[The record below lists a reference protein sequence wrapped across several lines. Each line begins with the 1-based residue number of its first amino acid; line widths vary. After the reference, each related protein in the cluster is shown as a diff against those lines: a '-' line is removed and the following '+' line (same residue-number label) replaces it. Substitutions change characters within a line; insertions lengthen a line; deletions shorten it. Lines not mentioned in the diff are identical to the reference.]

1 MCLLYQCIRQSLL
14 YVILSATRKHQ
25 PNIVL
30 DTLQYN
36 VVFLQGSFTVFF
48 FFFFFERHS
57 TSGFS
62 ATFHYS
68 LNTRSCK
75 LFKCMLKTL
84 FGGSKQYQI
93 VRKKQTVDRV
103 ASSSDT
109 LTIRLRLSIQFL

>member
-48 FFFFFERHS
+48 FFFFFRD
-57 TSGFS
+57 
-62 ATFHYS
+62 
-68 LNTRSCK
+68 
-75 LFKCMLKTL
+75 
-84 FGGSKQYQI
+84 I
-93 VRKKQTVDRV
+93 VPLALVLPFIT
-103 ASSSDT
+103 A
-109 LTIRLRLSIQFL
+109 